1 MEYLESVDN
10 FTKWDA
16 FYMACNFTQSGAC
29 DLLEVEGIAT
39 DISQVNIGQRAL
51 NFSSSPVKDL
61 D

>member
-16 FYMACNFTQSGAC
+16 FYMACNFTQSRAC
-29 DLLEVEGIAT
+29 DVSEVGGIAA
-39 DISQVNIGQRAL
+39 DISQVDIGRRAL
-51 NFSSSPVKDL
+51 NFSSSPVKDS